1 MSKGTLPF
9 CLISQI
15 IHLDTIYVGG
25 HSTEPPLP
33 LPPALTLLVMFSAV
47 ADPSGKGGGGGG
59 GCPIS
64 NTRLCSVLV

>member
-1 MSKGTLPF
+1 MSKGTLPY

-15 IHLDTIYVGG
+15 IHLDTICVGG

-47 ADPSGKGGGGGG
+47 ADPSGKGGGGG
-59 GCPIS
+59 CPIS
-64 NTRLCSVLV
+64 NTRLCLVLV